1 MRIEGRASR
10 VETTTNEIA
19 TTVKQNAQ
27 SQAAFMGQAREAR
40 RSQAEQLVAIR
51 GGVEVEASS
60 CEVLEQRNVLLEL
73 RRKLEM

>member
-1 MRIEGRASR
+1 MRIEGRVSR

-27 SQAAFMGQAREAR
+27 SQAEFMGHAREAG

-51 GGVEVEASS
+51 GGVEASS